1 MRKLQGSS
9 VWTDT
14 NEKQTR
20 TLRPVDTVGVEGT
33 GVEGILQL
41 IYSLNATQDNPV
53 YSILYNCAILCK
65 CHKTCLCYETKHG
78 GNWKKKKRKETEMV
92 ESLIGSNLIH

>member
-1 MRKLQGSS
+1 M
-9 VWTDT
+9 DT

-41 IYSLNATQDNPV
+41 IYSLNATQDNPAPV
-53 YSILYNCAILCK
+53 YSILYNRALLCK

-78 GNWKKKKRKETEMV
+78 GNWEKEKNKRW
-92 ESLIGSNLIH
+92 LNL